1 MIKPRP
7 VVVGAFLLAALA
19 LLVGGILFFTAGT
32 LTAKHLR
39 LVSFFPGTVAGLQ
52 VGSTVTFQG
61 VPVGQVTSLGVRVT
75 DDVRRPIIQV
85 EMELVPSRL
94 AVYGAPRLREDDPVT
109 MLVQRGLAA
118 QLVKESFITGRLMV
132 ELAFRTGVETSRVG
146 GTDVP
151 EVPTVPSDFAALAK
165 QLQAVD
171 IAGAVES
178 FQHTAASLDTLL
190 NSPELR
196 QTVRDA
202 PAVLAQLRQTL
213 ATVDREVAALSRT
226 GKSAVGDSAAALQK
240 TLSSVQALVATLDR
254 ESVTTLTAMRGTLGR
269 ADGSLDNTRLLLDP
283 QGPMVTQLQQTVDD
297 LAATAARLR
306 NVAERVDRDPSVLV
320 RGR

>member
-1 MIKPRP
+1 VSKPRP
-7 VVVGAFLLAALA
+7 GAVGAFLLTAVA
-19 LLVGGILFFTAGT
+19 LLVGGILFFTSGT
-32 LTAKHLR
+32 LTAKR
-39 LVSFFPGTVAGLQ
+39 VRTVSFFPGTVVGLQ

-61 VPVGQVTSLGVRVT
+61 VPVGRVTSLGVRVT
-75 DDVRRPIIQV
+75 QDVRRPIIQV

-94 AVYGAPRLREDDPVT
+94 AVHGPSQLREHDLVAT
-109 MLVQRGLAA
+109 LVQRGLAA

-132 ELAFRTGVETSRVG
+132 ELAFRAGVETSRVG

-171 IAGAVES
+171 IAGALES
-178 FQHTAASLDTLL
+178 FQRAATSLDTLL

-196 QTVRDA
+196 QTVHDA

-226 GKSAVGDSAAALQK
+226 GRAAVGDSAAALQK
-240 TLSSVQALVATLDR
+240 TLSATQALVATLDS
-254 ESVTTLTAMRGTLGR
+254 ESATTLTAIRGTLGR
-269 ADGSLDNTRLLLDP
+269 ADSSLDNTRLLFDP
-283 QGPMVTQLQQTVDD
+283 QGPMVSQLQQTVDD

>member
-1 MIKPRP
+1 MNKPRP
-7 VVVGAFLLAALA
+7 VAVGAFLLLALA

-32 LTAKHLR
+32 LTVKHVR
-39 LVSFFPGTVAGLQ
+39 AVSFFPGTVAGLQ

-61 VPVGQVTSLGVRVT
+61 VPVGRVASLGVRVT
-75 DDVRRPIIQV
+75 QDVRRPIIQV

-94 AVYGAPRLREDDPVT
+94 AVYGVPRLGEDDLLT
-109 MLVQRGLAA
+109 LLVQRGLAA

-132 ELAFRTGVETSRVG
+132 ELAFRTGVETSLVG
-146 GTDVP
+146 GTDVA

-178 FQHTAASLDTLL
+178 IQRTAASLDTLL

-202 PAVLAQLRQTL
+202 PAVLAQLRRTL

-226 GKSAVGDSAAALQK
+226 GQSAVGNSAAALQT
-240 TLSSVQALVATLDR
+240 TLGTVQALVATLDR
-254 ESVTTLTAMRGTLGR
+254 ESATTLTAMRGTLGR
-269 ADGSLDNTRLLLDP
+269 ADGALDHTRALVDP
-283 QGPMVTQLQQTVDD
+283 QGPMVSQLQQTVDD

-306 NVAERVDRDPSVLV
+306 NVAERVDRDPAVLV